1 MEVAVVMV
9 MRIAEDDRSNSIWKQ
24 EKGSFFRCALNPVG
38 EYNVDGGEDVD
49 GGEAMSEYWFRAMM
63 IMRLVEGGGEVVEGG
78 EVQEEELS
86 HPYQTPIHRI

>member
-1 MEVAVVMV
+1 
-9 MRIAEDDRSNSIWKQ
+9 
-24 EKGSFFRCALNPVG
+24 
-38 EYNVDGGEDVD
+38 
-49 GGEAMSEYWFRAMM
+49 MM